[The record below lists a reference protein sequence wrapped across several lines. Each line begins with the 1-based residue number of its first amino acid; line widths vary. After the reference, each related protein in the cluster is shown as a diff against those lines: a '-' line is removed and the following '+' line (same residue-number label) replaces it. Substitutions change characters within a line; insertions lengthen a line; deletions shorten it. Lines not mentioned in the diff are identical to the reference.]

1 MIVTECDRLGAP
13 KKMLRFAVIVL
24 ALGVVSTQWSTTEG
38 TITEGTPGSGI
49 GGSEG
54 TGATMDGATLPLPLP
69 LTLSLPITLPC
80 RDRFLEPFSSASIWN
95 TAIGSAAQFSA
106 AHLFNDTSNLPSQ
119 FHNDQVSPCTCVCSR
134 GPQSLARRSL

>member
-1 MIVTECDRLGAP
+1 
-13 KKMLRFAVIVL
+13 MLCFAVILL
-24 ALGVVSTQWSTTEG
+24 ALDVVSTEGSTQWTTTEG

-54 TGATMDGATLPLPLP
+54 TGATMDGATLPLP